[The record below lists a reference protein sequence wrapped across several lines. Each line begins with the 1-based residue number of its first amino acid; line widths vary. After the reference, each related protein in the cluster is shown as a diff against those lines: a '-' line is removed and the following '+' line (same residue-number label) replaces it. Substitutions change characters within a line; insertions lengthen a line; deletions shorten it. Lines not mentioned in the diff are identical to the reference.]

1 MLCKKCGAELAIDDS
16 FCSECGAKTQQG
28 DDLPPVSEQQI
39 VQPKKRGRTAL
50 LVLSVALILS
60 LALNITQAFFPG
72 KVSLDD
78 THNESTEIKQN
89 QYNEIVEEAI
99 TALSQKW
106 EELFSEDNRTNGY
119 LAIYNTRVIDIEP
132 DENDIVFQEIEGAME
147 IDYIVEFSLFSDY
160 FSSAPY
166 YHNAAIYDTV
176 IVYEDGTTA
185 VANNFFRV
193 YSNLSYNYDY
203 SEFVDEIANLGSAY
217 NRVISSSKVEEK
229 EDPADDGLYGFTTYQ
244 ISTYQ
249 TLRLYDLLEAN
260 NLTEY
265 EPDHLIRRSYKY
277 TADDYKKIAKLDES
291 YLYAFYTQTTLETL
305 TEVCQALGYDDIENF
320 LISKGYVDKDGNPDV
335 SVWYKHNK
343 KEIAAIMKETL
354 DN

>member
-1 MLCKKCGAELAIDDS
+1 MLCKKCGAALAINDS
-16 FCSECGAKTQQG
+16 FCSECGEKIQRS
-28 DDLPPVSEQQI
+28 DVLPPVSEQRI
-39 VQPKKRGRTAL
+39 EKPHKKGRVII

-60 LALNITQAFFPG
+60 LALNIAQAFFPG
-72 KVSLDD
+72 KGSADD
-78 THNESTEIKQN
+78 THNEGTEIKQN

-99 TALSQKW
+99 TALSRKW
-106 EELFSEDNRTNGY
+106 GEIFSEDNRTSEY

-132 DENDIVFQEIEGAME
+132 DENDIVFQEIERAME

-176 IVYEDGTTA
+176 IVYEDGTTS

-203 SEFVDEIANLGSAY
+203 SKFVDEITDLGSAY
-217 NRVISSSKVEEK
+217 NRVISSSKVETK
-229 EDPADDGLYGFTTYQ
+229 EDSDDDGLYGFTTYQ

-265 EPDHLIRRSYKY
+265 EPEQLTRRNYKY
-277 TADDYKKIAKLDES
+277 TADDYKKVAELDES
-291 YLYAFYTQTTLETL
+291 YLYAFYTETTLETL
-305 TEVCQALGYDDIENF
+305 TEVCQALGYDDIEDF
-320 LISKGYVDKDGNPDV
+320 LIRKGYVDKDGNPDV
-335 SVWYKHNK
+335 SVWYKYNK
-343 KEIAAIMKETL
+343 KEIAAIMKDKL
-354 DN
+354 DD